1 MSKKLIA
8 GLATLFFLLLIDI
21 MCLYILYYLTL
32 KENPGYSYSN
42 FDQEVPI
49 INKVVYG
56 YTAIVVAG
64 YFAFYLLAI
73 VVNCKHIRK
82 AALSQKVMFGYA
94 QAMQL
99 LFVGS
104 VVAGVYNEHFANG
117 GVQLFFVGIVNLYMW
132 SLLVL

>member
-73 VVNCKHIRK
+73 AVNCKHIRK

-94 QAMQL
+94 QVMQL